1 MTANS
6 TAENLA
12 QVTLL
17 RERIS
22 AMQRRR
28 ATPETLPV
36 PGPLSP
42 VFPDGGLR
50 TGAAY
55 SLARG
60 ETGLMLAL
68 LAEASAAGSWCCVIG
83 VPELSVGA
91 AEGHGI
97 DLSRLV
103 LIPTP
108 QERWMQ
114 AAAAACEVFP
124 LVALRP
130 GRRPTQ
136 ADAQRLEA
144 KMRDRGS
151 SLLALGEWPGAEGTV
166 SAGED
171 EWVGIGR
178 GHGLISGRAM
188 TVSMHGRRTPHPRS
202 VRVMLPGPSGGVEA
216 VAAAQARPLESG
228 GATLR
233 AVGS

>member
-1 MTANS
+1 MTATS
-6 TAENLA
+6 SAENLA
-12 QVTLL
+12 QVTRL
-17 RERIS
+17 RERIT
-22 AMQRRR
+22 AMQQRR

-55 SLARG
+55 SLAHG

-130 GRRPTQ
+130 GRRPTPG
-136 ADAQRLEA
+136 DAQRLEA
-144 KMRDRGS
+144 RMRDRGS
-151 SLLALGEWPGAEGTV
+151 SLLTLGEWPGAEGTV
-166 SAGED
+166 SAGEE

-178 GHGLISGRAM
+178 GHGLISGRTV
-188 TVSMHGRRTPHPRS
+188 TVSLHGRRTPRPRS
-202 VRVMLPGPSGGVEA
+202 VRVMLPGPNGRVQA
-216 VAAAQARPLESG
+216 IAPAQARPLERG
-228 GATLR
+228 GTALR